1 MKLPELKKLLLSANF
16 LVLAGLFGFM
26 CLPLTWPVT
35 VPLQFWLKQ
44 AIDYLLWVGIF
55 YLNLLYIIPHL
66 LYKNKTGRFL
76 LVLLGILIAMVFI
89 GHQVDSLL
97 DVPVVMEKVFRSQN
111 ARVSY
116 KNSPIPDMSLILF
129 TLAVLGVSIIVAV
142 GKKVQDDKLKDQNLQ
157 NEKISSELSFLKAQI
172 NPHFFF
178 NILHTIYAL
187 TDTDNQ
193 KAKESIYT
201 LSHMM
206 RYMLY
211 ETKNDLTTLEKEL
224 SFVEDY
230 IKLMQLR
237 ISKDVD
243 VIFDKQPN
251 LKNVEVAPMLVLP
264 FVENAFKHGISSV
277 YPSYIYVGVYQM
289 GDTLLIEVRNSVFDE
304 KAENMEESN
313 GIGLANTQRRLNLI
327 YPDRHHLKVENNKT
341 TREFTVIL
349 KLNLQ

>member
-16 LVLAGLFGFM
+16 LVFAGLFVLM
-26 CLPLTWPVT
+26 
-35 VPLQFWLKQ
+35 
-44 AIDYLLWVGIF
+44 
-55 YLNLLYIIPHL
+55 
-66 LYKNKTGRFL
+66 LYKNRIGLFL
-76 LVLLGILIAMVFI
+76 LVILGFLFATVFI
-89 GHQVDSLL
+89 VHQIDKFLNIPAL
-97 DVPVVMEKVFRSQN
+97 MEKVFRSQN
-111 ARVSY
+111 SQVSY
-116 KNSPIPDMSLILF
+116 KNSPIPDMSTVLF
-129 TLAVLGVSIIVAV
+129 TLMVLGVSIIVAV

-187 TDTDNQ
+187 TDTDKE

-211 ETKNDLTTLEKEL
+211 ETRNDLTTLEKEL
-224 SFVEDY
+224 AFVEDY

-237 ISKDVD
+237 VSKDVD
-243 VIFDKQPN
+243 VIFDKQAN

-277 YPSYIYVGVYQM
+277 YPSYIYIGIYQM
-289 GDTLLIEVRNSVFDE
+289 DNTLVIEIRNPIFDE
-304 KAENMEESN
+304 KAENLEESN
-313 GIGLANTQRRLNLI
+313 GIGLVNTQRRLNLI
-327 YPDRHHLKVENNKT
+327 YPHKHQLKVENNKT

-349 KLNLQ
+349 KLNLP